1 MISIQKKYLKE
12 IRRIRK
18 ERDAYYK
25 KSDADIEKLAKQI
38 GLSSEEEM
46 EIFWSFVINDDEYAV
61 QVVSGKWITFLYS
74 SISTRL

>member
-1 MISIQKKYLKE
+1 MINIQKKYLKE

-46 EIFWSFVINDDEYAV
+46 ETFWSFVINDDEYAV
-61 QVVSGKWITFLYS
+61 QVVSSK
-74 SISTRL
+74 

>member
-1 MISIQKKYLKE
+1 MINIQKKYLKE
-12 IRRIRK
+12 IRKIRK

-46 EIFWSFVINDDEYAV
+46 EI
-61 QVVSGKWITFLYS
+61 TFLYS